1 MENPETYYRD
11 HWLTIDPERFEA
23 YDQMFRWRPEMDPL
37 LAPADV
43 ASGQT
48 VLDYGCGPGW
58 MAIELARR
66 VGPQGHVH
74 AVDVNAAFLARAE
87 EHAAAEGVRERVSF
101 HRLTDDRIPIDDAS
115 LDRAISK
122 NVFEYL
128 SELHAT
134 LVELR
139 RTLRPGGRLHV
150 IDSDWGMLAVEPLGQ
165 KSIAELFAAASLAYK
180 TPLIGRKLYGA
191 LRAAGFRDVRIR
203 ILASAD
209 TSGHFAPI
217 VFNMA
222 SYARA
227 SGRMDQAKIERLLEE
242 LKASIEGGTYLLV
255 LPQFLVTGTA

>member
-11 HWLTIDPERFEA
+11 HWLTIEPERFEA

-37 LAPADV
+37 LAPADL
-43 ASGQT
+43 ASGQA

-66 VGPQGHVH
+66 VGTAGHVH
-74 AVDVNAAFLARAE
+74 ALDVNDAFLTRAE

-101 HRLTDDRIPIDDAS
+101 HRLTDDRIPIGDAS
-115 LDRAISK
+115 LDRVISK

-128 SELHAT
+128 GDLHAT
-134 LVELR
+134 LLEIRRVLR
-139 RTLRPGGRLHV
+139 SGGRLHV
-150 IDSDWGMLAVEPLGQ
+150 IDSDWGMLAVEPIGE
-165 KSIAELFAAASLAYK
+165 KPIAELFAASSLAYK

-191 LRAAGFRDVRIR
+191 MRAAGFRDVRVQ

-209 TSGHFAPI
+209 TGGHFAPI

-227 SGRMDQAKIERLLEE
+227 SGRMDPAKIDRLLDE
-242 LKASIEGGTYLLV
+242 LKGSIEGGTYLLV
-255 LPQFLVTGTA
+255 LPQFLVTGSA